1 MLESF
6 TEAQVLLCVSD
17 LRHVDGFLQVL
28 QFPQPIKLT
37 TISGG
42 SRRGQRGHSPPP
54 PPLKKIKKERERE
67 AGSSVPLLS
76 ISAFIHSSVKC
87 SKSLYSLT
95 RCIALLVFLITF
107 ELLKQ
112 STINQKTK

>member
-17 LRHVDGFLQVL
+17 LRHVDGFLQVV

-42 SRRGQRGHSPPP
+42 SRRGGQWGHSPPP
-54 PPLKKIKKERERE
+54 L
-67 AGSSVPLLS
+67 
-76 ISAFIHSSVKC
+76 
-87 SKSLYSLT
+87 
-95 RCIALLVFLITF
+95 
-107 ELLKQ
+107 
-112 STINQKTK
+112 

>member
-42 SRRGQRGHSPPP
+42 SRRGQRGHSSPPV
-54 PPLKKIKKERERE
+54 KKNKKERERE
-67 AGSSVPLLS
+67 RRGLLS
-76 ISAFIHSSVKC
+76 
-87 SKSLYSLT
+87 LY
-95 RCIALLVFLITF
+95 
-107 ELLKQ
+107 
-112 STINQKTK
+112 

>member
-42 SRRGQRGHSPPP
+42 SRRGQRGHSPP
-54 PPLKKIKKERERE
+54 LKQNKKERERE
-67 AGSSVPLLS
+67 RRGLP
-76 ISAFIHSSVKC
+76 
-87 SKSLYSLT
+87 SLY
-95 RCIALLVFLITF
+95 
-107 ELLKQ
+107 
-112 STINQKTK
+112 

>member
-17 LRHVDGFLQVL
+17 LRHVDGFLQVV

-42 SRRGQRGHSPPP
+42 SRRGGQWGHSPPSSI
-54 PPLKKIKKERERE
+54 KKI
-67 AGSSVPLLS
+67 
-76 ISAFIHSSVKC
+76 AFIHSPVNC
-87 SKSLYSLT
+87 NKSLYILT
-95 RCIALLVFLITF
+95 RCIALLVYLITF